1 MPPLCR
7 KDEGIPFMGYS
18 LKKFF
23 FPDMRFSYE
32 VIIPSETFG
41 ETRSK
46 KQEFSQKHLILP
58 FLSHC
63 GQLYAKNNEQLL
75 DK

>member
-1 MPPLCR
+1 MPSLCR
-7 KDEGIPFMGYS
+7 KDKGIPVMSYS
-18 LKKFF
+18 LKKIF
-23 FPDMRFSYE
+23 FPDVRFSYE
-32 VIIPSETFG
+32 VIIPFETFG

-46 KQEFSQKHLILP
+46 KQEFSQKHLVLP

-63 GQLYAKNNEQLL
+63 GQLYAKNNEQLI